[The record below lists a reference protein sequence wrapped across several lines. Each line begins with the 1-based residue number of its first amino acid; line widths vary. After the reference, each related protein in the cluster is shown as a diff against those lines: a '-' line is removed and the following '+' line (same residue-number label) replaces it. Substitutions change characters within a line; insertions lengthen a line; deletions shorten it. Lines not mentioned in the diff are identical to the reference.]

1 MGRLKFPAV
10 ALLLTLIGLGAFA
23 LVQVSGADAQQPTPD
38 PVPGEIIIAFNS
50 GVGEGA
56 ILTFN
61 RQNGLTEKEDLTGIS
76 GGHRGRTKSVT
87 FNGDVDRGLRTRL
100 SRNPNVRYAEPNYIL
115 SIDVD
120 PNDPFYGS
128 LWGLKNIG
136 RSGVTPDADIDGS
149 EAWDHTAGSSS
160 IIVGIIDTGINNN
173 HPDLTANIWTN
184 LNEIPANNFDDAR
197 NGYIDDIH
205 GINAIDNSGDPL
217 DDQSHGSHTAGTI
230 GAAGNNGI
238 GVVGVNWDVSIIGCK
253 FLNAHGSGSL
263 SDAMECFKY
272 SNHLKHVQRVNIQVT
287 NDSWGGSGFSQAMSD
302 TMEGLDQPGMSLI
315 LHATA
320 ADNGDFFGNPM
331 NNDAT
336 PHYPSS
342 YALDNNIAVA
352 ATDRKEP
359 YASFSNY

>member
-136 RSGVTPDADIDGS
+136 DQASRRTPTS
-149 EAWDHTAGSSS
+149 T
-160 IIVGIIDTGINNN
+160 V
-173 HPDLTANIWTN
+173 PKL
-184 LNEIPANNFDDAR
+184 
-197 NGYIDDIH
+197 
-205 GINAIDNSGDPL
+205 
-217 DDQSHGSHTAGTI
+217 GTI
-230 GAAGNNGI
+230 PP
-238 GVVGVNWDVSIIGCK
+238 
-253 FLNAHGSGSL
+253 AHLRS
-263 SDAMECFKY
+263 
-272 SNHLKHVQRVNIQVT
+272 
-287 NDSWGGSGFSQAMSD
+287 
-302 TMEGLDQPGMSLI
+302 
-315 LHATA
+315 
-320 ADNGDFFGNPM
+320 
-331 NNDAT
+331 
-336 PHYPSS
+336 
-342 YALDNNIAVA
+342 
-352 ATDRKEP
+352 
-359 YASFSNY
+359 